1 MNQFEL
7 NKQIEQFILKKD
19 KNSDSYSTADKKFIA
34 GYSGSGGQGS
44 KGATGEG
51 VLYEFFTPDYICE
64 LMWELAYRFGFR
76 VS

>member
-19 KNSDSYSTADKKFIA
+19 KASESYSSEDKKFIA

-44 KGATGEG
+44 KGSGG
-51 VLYEFFTPDYICE
+51 VILKRSELDAKFTSE
-64 LMWELAYRFGFR
+64 
-76 VS
+76 

>member
-7 NKQIEQFILKKD
+7 NKEIEQLIQKKD
-19 KNSDSYSTADKKFIA
+19 KAKQDYSEKDKQFIA
-34 GYSGSGGQGS
+34 QYEGSGGQGS

-64 LMWELAYRFGFR
+64 LMWKLA
-76 VS
+76 